1 MFVGLIRATLFF
13 LKNIFTGQKLD
24 MTELKLLWPFN
35 MSSHG
40 PKIILST
47 VRRKE
52 TSILSE
58 FSQMDCNFSSQ

>member
-1 MFVGLIRATLFF
+1 
-13 LKNIFTGQKLD
+13 

-35 MSSHG
+35 MTSHG
-40 PKIILST
+40 PKIILTT